1 MIKESNLQ
9 RVLHGGVT
17 STIIAM
23 SIAGSVVPALAANE
37 TKTVTGGETT
47 FIKYVV
53 FDDEAKA
60 PEATFSFSVS
70 AGAAVDATAT
80 TEKIYAGIGTPT
92 IADVTFSADDTVY
105 LQAGDDDHI
114 ELAEGKAFAKH
125 DATVDFSSVTFSH
138 AGVYHYVISEEA
150 SDILGITNDGN
161 QERDMYVYVTSAEDG
176 TLSVASYVMME
187 RDDDRALDVNAV
199 ETTGD
204 AIEGKSY
211 EYTNEYGTSNLTFSK
226 SVAGNKADH
235 TKYFAV
241 TVTISDAVK
250 GTKINVVG
258 AGDTFDAAPAA
269 NDATAYDAA
278 TMAAGNTVADNVLV
292 VGEDGTVTHTFYL
305 QHGQSVELDG
315 LADGTKW
322 EVVEA
327 QEDYVAS
334 AALTGD
340 DADAAV
346 NTDKNGASD
355 SETGI
360 TADTAVALTN
370 TKEGTI
376 PTGVMTFIGTGAAVT
391 LLAAGGFAAGVIGKK
406 KRDEE

>member
-1 MIKESNLQ
+1 M
-9 RVLHGGVT
+9 LHGGVT
-17 STIIAM
+17 SAVIAM
-23 SIAGSVVPALAANE
+23 SLAGSVVPALAANE
-37 TKTVTGGETT
+37 TKTVAGGETT

-70 AGAAVDATAT
+70 AGAAVDATST
-80 TEKIYAGIGTPT
+80 TEKIYAGVGTPT

-114 ELAEGKAFAKH
+114 ELADGKAFAKH
-125 DATVDFSSVTFSH
+125 DVTVDFSSVTFSH
-138 AGVYHYVISEEA
+138 AGVYHYVISEDA
-150 SDILGITNDGN
+150 SDILGITNDDA

-187 RDDDRALDVNAV
+187 RDDDRALDLTAV
-199 ETTGD
+199 EKDGD
-204 AIEGKSY
+204 TIVGKSY
-211 EYTNEYGTSNLTFSK
+211 EYTNEYATSNLTFSK

-241 TVTISDAVK
+241 TVTISDAVE

-258 AGDTFDAAPAA
+258 AGTTFDAAPAA
-269 NDATAYDAA
+269 NDATAYDAD
-278 TMAAGNTVADNVLV
+278 TMLAGNTVADNVLV

-315 LADGTKW
+315 LANGTKW
-322 EVVEA
+322 HVEEA
-327 QEDYVAS
+327 QEDYTPSSTVTADENDAGIDELEGENGREDVQS
-334 AALTGD
+334 GITGD
-340 DADAAV
+340 V
-346 NTDKNGASD
+346 T
-355 SETGI
+355 
-360 TADTAVALTN
+360 VALKN

-406 KRDEE
+406 KRSDEE